1 MVIHLNTR
9 SNVKLW
15 SFIHDEMTK
24 ICILDQK
31 NLSSEVKGL
40 TPWIFNFAICSTV
53 SVGWLFFTVFFLSNN
68 KLTELKILS
77 GLPLCFWLF
86 NCCSLEYADLHLTV
100 LNFIGTILDFIGEC
114 CENLMRE
121 LSTEKRIESLGL
133 WLSSLTILFGWTD
146 IDFGW
151 IDIDLP
157 EIRVSL
163 MG

>member
-1 MVIHLNTR
+1 
-9 SNVKLW
+9 
-15 SFIHDEMTK
+15 MTK
-24 ICILDQK
+24 ICILNQK

-40 TPWIFNFAICSTV
+40 IPWIFSFAICSTV

-77 GLPLCFWLF
+77 GFPFCFWIF

-100 LNFIGTILDFIGEC
+100 LNLSGTIYDFTGEC
-114 CENLMRE
+114 CENLTRE
-121 LSTEKRIESLGL
+121 LSTVKRIESVVL
-133 WLSSLTILFGWTD
+133 WLSSLTILFGWID

-151 IDIDLP
+151 IVIDLP
-157 EIRVSL
+157 ETRVFL